1 MYIIYCVQNCKYCDK
16 AKSLLDTKN
25 YQYVYY
31 DVTMKKTEILDE
43 LADKTNNQR
52 TFPVIFKEK
61 TFIGGFTE
69 LKDKLD
75 FEAVDDF

>member
-1 MYIIYCVQNCKYCDK
+1 
-16 AKSLLDTKN
+16 
-25 YQYVYY
+25 
-31 DVTMKKTEILDE
+31 MKKTEILDE